1 MLYLP
6 RVGVSQPTEI
16 RIAMNYR
23 HAFHAGN
30 FADVAKHLAL
40 VAILLHLRRKEQA
53 FAVIDTHAGRGL
65 YDLKSEA
72 SRRTGEAESGI
83 ERLRTLRK
91 PGAALPQALQL
102 YLDVVTATGDA
113 VYPGSPLIAARSLRP
128 QDRFVGIENQADE
141 YRALRAALAPF
152 GDRAVRCECADGYA
166 RLSAL
171 LPPPERRGV
180 VLIDPPFES
189 EAEFDMAVHA
199 LGQALKRFATGIY
212 LLWFPLKS
220 AGEAHAFAGEVVAMG
235 ANKVLRIDFDVGT
248 AVRAGEKERLT
259 AAGMIVVN
267 PPFGFAGEMQ
277 AVLEIVAPV
286 LSPQANVDI
295 RWLTGGES

>member
-1 MLYLP
+1 
-6 RVGVSQPTEI
+6 
-16 RIAMNYR
+16 
-23 HAFHAGN
+23 
-30 FADVAKHLAL
+30 VAKHVAF

-72 SRRTGEAESGI
+72 ARRTGEAESGI
-83 ERLRTLRK
+83 GRLRTLCNS
-91 PGAALPQALQL
+91 GAALPQALQR
-102 YLDVVTATGDA
+102 YLDVVAAMDDA
-113 VYPGSPLIAARSLRP
+113 VYPGSPLIAARLLRP
-128 QDRFVGIENQADE
+128 QDRFVGIEKQADE

-189 EAEFDMAVHA
+189 ETESEMAADA
-199 LGQALKRFATGIY
+199 LNLALKRFATGIY

-220 AGEAHAFAGEVVAMG
+220 AGEAHAFAGEVAATG
-235 ANKVLRIDFDVGT
+235 ANKVLRIDLDIGG
-248 AVRAGEKERLT
+248 AAIAGGKDRLT
-259 AAGMIVVN
+259 AAGLIVVN

-277 AVLEIVAPV
+277 AALAILAPL

-295 RWLTGGES
+295 RWLAGGES